1 MKKIIKK
8 VYAIILI
15 ILMITNY
22 MSIIVNA
29 VSAEQRLV
37 LKLVSDTYKYNT
49 NDEII
54 VELKV
59 AELINLSKVKVYN
72 GNITFNES
80 DLQLL
85 EVVEPVGHTNTSN
98 ITNKSITI
106 SNSPRDGI
114 LGVGDTICT
123 LKFKAL
129 KPSTTPTT
137 IKIIES
143 DVTCN
148 NGSVY
153 YEDENVN
160 DPEIT
165 LPVESEVI
173 THNLKITKTNES
185 ANAITNNKALF
196 KITKLD
202 GQVVYMETDENGI
215 ITLSNLEKPVTEAP
229 YIYTVEEIS
238 APEGYVKAEK
248 PIQVTVTFDEQG
260 NIQTA
265 ISNENGI
272 TSVINKNNTIDLK
285 VLNAAK
291 EPEVEK
297 EVFNLVIN
305 KVDEQNN
312 RITTSSAEFTVTMP
326 DGSKA
331 NYTTNSEGKTQ
342 NIAVLA
348 PEEAGTYTYLIKET
362 KAPEGYIAEENNI
375 IVELRYEKQANKIV
389 LVSGKVVSYND
400 EGITIESG
408 DVRTA
413 TVNIKNE
420 RELVT
425 YNYRLN
431 IDKTKNDTFK
441 TNITEDTAM
450 FEITANGKTQYVKT
464 NPLGKATYQFSKTNK
479 EIAQSQEYVYTIK
492 EVKAPNGYVLDETQ
506 KTITI
511 TFNNDGTINTYQISG
526 SKIEKI
532 NNTTSEV
539 NVRVINEKEPEV
551 IPPVPQDFE
560 LQINKKTPE
569 GEPITVETKYTVT
582 LPNGEQKEYSTTR
595 EDKMLPAPEKA
606 GTYIYVLTETK
617 TPAGYI
623 KGNDIVL
630 KLTFEEIDG
639 KIVLVSGNN
648 GVEVTEKENIKIAT
662 LNVETQKEVA
672 QPLPPVPQNFD
683 LVVKKVDENGN
694 LITTSTANFVLTTP
708 NGERNTISTVNGI
721 SSRIT
726 INAPSVAGK
735 QIYLVQETKAPTGY
749 DILNESLVIEA
760 NFIESEGKIVLSNA
774 KIKEYNKEVT
784 LLNNILTISVINTK
798 HQAEEQPEYYTIK
811 VSGVDRENNPIENGT
826 TVIKLTNKLAGTYEY
841 KEVQIKDGIIE
852 LQLPKVEGTTNYELQ
867 QIKAPDGYKT
877 NTGSAQIAITFGKDE
892 NEKIGVNSYT
902 VTGEDVTKGTSTD
915 KNTVSLV
922 IINDK
927 IEVEPQKQN
936 YSIEINKL
944 DSITKEAITQ
954 GSAIFTVIDSKGTVK
969 EYGTTDGKLIIS
981 DITPGNVGENYTFVI
996 KEKTAPTGY
1005 KLPEETVIIKVSF
1018 EEVEGKVVIT
1028 EPELIMGNSIATCQK
1043 MQTGNIKIDI
1053 INEKED
1059 EDLYVV
1065 SKKDTAGID
1074 IYNLFNSYTG
1084 RHYTV
1089 NEPFI
1094 DTKEAKRGNT
1104 VSVQTFINNL
1114 ESNGVLTVWNE
1125 EGNQIPSDNRIKTGM
1140 ILKATKGEQQ
1150 KTFKIVAKGDADGD
1164 GRVRT
1169 LDLDMLIK
1177 HLTKEEVIQN
1187 PLALRALDLREESG
1201 DGIIRTTDLDEYY
1214 KVLAK

>member
-1 MKKIIKK
+1 MKKTIKK

-22 MSIIVNA
+22 MSVIVNA
-29 VSAEQRLV
+29 VSTEQRLV
-37 LKLVSDTYKYNT
+37 LELVSDTYKYNA

-85 EVVEPVGHTNTSN
+85 QVVEPVGHTNTSN

-106 SNSPRDGI
+106 SNSPRDGV

-143 DVTCN
+143 DITCN

-165 LPVESEVI
+165 LPVESKVI

-202 GQVVYMETDENGI
+202 GQVVYEETDENGI

-272 TSVINKNNTIDLK
+272 TSVINENNTIDLK

-305 KVDEQNN
+305 KVDEGNN
-312 RITTSSAEFTVTMP
+312 NITTSSAEFTVTMP

-375 IVELRYEKQANKIV
+375 IVELTYEKQANKIV
-389 LVSGKVVSYND
+389 LASGKVVSYND

-539 NVRVINEKEPEV
+539 NVRVINEKEPEI

-560 LQINKKTPE
+560 LQINKVTPE
-569 GEPITVETKYTVT
+569 GESITAETKYTVT
-582 LPNGEQKEYSTTR
+582 LPNGEQKEYSTTGA
-595 EDKMLPAPEKA
+595 DKTLPAPERA
-606 GTYIYVLTETK
+606 GTYVYVLTETK

-639 KIVLVSGNN
+639 KIVLVSGSN
-648 GVEVTEKENIKIAT
+648 GVEVTEGENIKIAT
-662 LNVETQKEVA
+662 LNVETQKEAVK
-672 QPLPPVPQNFD
+672 PLP
-683 LVVKKVDENGN
+683 
-694 LITTSTANFVLTTP
+694 
-708 NGERNTISTVNGI
+708 
-721 SSRIT
+721 
-726 INAPSVAGK
+726 
-735 QIYLVQETKAPTGY
+735 
-749 DILNESLVIEA
+749 
-760 NFIESEGKIVLSNA
+760 
-774 KIKEYNKEVT
+774 
-784 LLNNILTISVINTK
+784 
-798 HQAEEQPEYYTIK
+798 PEYYTIK

-826 TVIKLTNKLAGTYEY
+826 TVIKLTDKLAGTYEY
-841 KEVQIKDGIIE
+841 KEVSIKDGIIE
-852 LQLPKVEGTTNYELQ
+852 LELPKVAGTASYELE

-877 NTGSAQIAITFGKDE
+877 NTHPAQITITFAKDE
-892 NEKIGVNSYT
+892 NEKIGVNNYT
-902 VTGEDVTKGTSTD
+902 VIGEDVAKGTSTD

-922 IINDK
+922 ITNDK

-1018 EEVEGKVVIT
+1018 EEIEEKVVIT

-1114 ESNGVLTVWNE
+1114 ESNGVLTVWDE

-1150 KTFKIVAKGDADGD
+1150 KTFKIVAKGDSDGD